1 MKLFIYRVLV
11 FLLPVLT
18 LLLVMELYIRSLP
31 NEYTA
36 KKEYMDMHA
45 PQVETLIL
53 GNSHALNGINPAYM
67 DGNAYNLAFAGQTL
81 KYDWELLQYYGSSLT
96 HLKNI
101 IIPIS
106 YFSLYNNLES
116 NSTNKFRLK
125 YYKINFGILREE
137 NILYNLEM
145 VSVKF
150 PKNIST
156 IQQHLRGISP
166 DKDSSGKREE
176 YLGWSTRNYTVD
188 DIEKEGKE
196 KAAKHERYIRPGE
209 LASNMHYLDNI
220 ISFAEQHKCKL
231 YFITT
236 PHYASYYR
244 NMETD
249 YFTRARHIMDSIC
262 SLPYSTPVR
271 YIDMMKDSRF
281 TKSDFVNSDHL
292 SVSGAARLSSILNG
306 LLREP

>member
-67 DGNAYNLAFAGQTL
+67 DGHAYNLAFAGQTL
-81 KYDWELLQYYGSSLT
+81 KYDWELLQYYDSSLT

-125 YYKINFGILREE
+125 YYKINFGILRHE
-137 NILYNLEM
+137 NILYNLEIA
-145 VSVKF
+145 SVRF
-150 PKNIST
+150 SKNVTT
-156 IQQHLRGISP
+156 IQQQVFGTTADAHAP
-166 DKDSSGKREE
+166 GKREE
-176 YLGWSTRNYTVD
+176 YLGWSTRNSTVE

-196 KAAKHERYIRPGE
+196 KVARHERYIRPEE
-209 LASNMHYLDNI
+209 LASNLHYLDNI

-262 SLPYSTPVR
+262 SLPYSTQVR

-306 LLREP
+306 LLQEP

>member
-1 MKLFIYRVLV
+1 M
-11 FLLPVLT
+11 LPVLT

-36 KKEYMDMHA
+36 KKEYMDVHA

-67 DGNAYNLAFAGQTL
+67 DGHAYNLAFAGQTL
-81 KYDWELLQYYGSSLT
+81 KYDWELLQYYGDRLV
-96 HLKNI
+96 HLRNI

-156 IQQHLRGISP
+156 IQQHLWGISP
-166 DKDSSGKREE
+166 DKDSSGKREA
-176 YLGWSTRNYTVD
+176 YMGWSTRNYTVD

-196 KAAKHERYIRPGE
+196 KVAKHERYIRPGE
-209 LASNMHYLDNI
+209 LASNIQYLSNI
-220 ISFAEQHKCKL
+220 ISFAEQHQCNL

-244 NMETD
+244 NIGTG
-249 YFTRARHIMDSIC
+249 YFTGARHIMDSIT
-262 SLPYSTPVR
+262 SLPYSIPVR
-271 YIDMMKDSRF
+271 YIDLMEDSRF